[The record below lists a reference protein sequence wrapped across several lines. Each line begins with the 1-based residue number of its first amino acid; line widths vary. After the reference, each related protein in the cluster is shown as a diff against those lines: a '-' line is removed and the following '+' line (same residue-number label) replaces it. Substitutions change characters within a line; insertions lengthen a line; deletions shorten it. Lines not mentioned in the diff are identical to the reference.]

1 VIFLVMKISVCIT
14 SFNQEHYL
22 IEAIES
28 VLSQS
33 IKPEEII
40 IVDDCSKDGS
50 QEIISAYV
58 VRYPNLIKPFYHER
72 NCGIART
79 RTKALEAVTGDFV
92 TYLDGDDRF
101 LPHKLDR
108 ELRSLLRHPHAQIAC
123 SNFHYMDAAGTRIG
137 IWADA
142 GEPVPQG
149 NVFVR
154 VFARDYPKGSLF
166 RNELVDYE
174 AWKKVGFY
182 DESLALFE
190 DYDMRIRLTKQLR
203 TVYCDELLTE
213 YRRHK
218 TGLSRSRAAKKLEA
232 FEYIYRKNRPLLDN
246 LNAAQ
251 RREVKKKVGKW
262 MARFSG
268 FAAKEAKK
276 SKICNS
282 AMKEWLTY
290 QAKKAKYQLALF

>member
-14 SFNQEHYL
+14 CYNQKHYL

-33 IKPEEII
+33 IRPGEII
-40 IVDDCSKDGS
+40 IVDDFSTDGS

-58 VRYPNLIKPFYHER
+58 VRYPTLVKPFYHER

-79 RTKALEAVTGDFV
+79 RTSALEAVTNDFV

-101 LPHKLDR
+101 LPSKLEV
-108 ELRSLLRHPHAQIAC
+108 ELRSLLGNPNAQIVC
-123 SNFHYMDAAGTRIG
+123 SNFHYINAAGTRIG
-137 IWADA
+137 IWADP
-142 GEPVPQG
+142 GEAVPQG

-166 RNELVDYE
+166 RNELVHYQ
-174 AWKKVGFY
+174 AWKKIGFY

-190 DYDMRIRLTKQLR
+190 DYDMKIRLTKHLH
-203 TVYCDELLTE
+203 TVYCDELLVE
-213 YRRHK
+213 YRRHN

-232 FEYIYRKNRPLLDN
+232 FEYIYQKNRPLLDD
-246 LNAAQ
+246 LNATE
-251 RREVKKKVGKW
+251 RREIKKRVGKW

-268 FAAKEAKK
+268 IAAKEAKQ
-276 SKICNS
+276 SMICYS
-282 AMKEWLTY
+282 AVKEWLKY
-290 QAKKAKYQLALF
+290 RVKKAKYQLALF